1 MSNVLIKDDPAREL
15 QRLSATNFFIDKP
28 VDEPKSVYLYHV
40 AMREAKR
47 FGPENYLAA
56 HYFRMSAYARTV
68 GA

>member
-1 MSNVLIKDDPAREL
+1 MSNVLIKDNPQAEL
-15 QRLSATNFFIDKP
+15 MRLESTNFFVDKP
-28 VDEPKSVYLYHV
+28 ADQTQAVYLYHV